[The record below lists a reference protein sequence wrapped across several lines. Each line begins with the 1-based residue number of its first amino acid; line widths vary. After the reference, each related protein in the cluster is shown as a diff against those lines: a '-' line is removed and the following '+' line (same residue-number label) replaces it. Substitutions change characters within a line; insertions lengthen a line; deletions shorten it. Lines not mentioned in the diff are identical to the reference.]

1 MSAEKHVAIVL
12 AGGSGRR
19 MGMDMPKQYL
29 AVGGKPLIYFA
40 LKAFQD
46 SAMDEIVLVCGRGET
61 DFCRTRIVEQYEL
74 TKVKQIVEGGAERY
88 HSVWEGLKAAGE
100 CDYIY
105 VHDGA
110 RPFLEQETIC
120 RLMAS
125 VKQEKA
131 CVAAVPVK
139 DTIKVT
145 DADGVVVDTPPR
157 DRLWTVQTPQCFA
170 YQLIYSSYQKMIDT
184 EREWMAA
191 GLRITDDAMA
201 VEYFSD
207 AVVRVVMGSY
217 RNRKITTPDDLLLL
231 QQMEKE
237 TSELR

>member
-157 DRLWTVQTPQCFA
+157 DRLWTVQTPQSKSGLC
-170 YQLIYSSYQKMIDT
+170 ISVYSSESARSVHFCCFSMPLF
-184 EREWMAA
+184 
-191 GLRITDDAMA
+191 LRLNAHKTISPT
-201 VEYFSD
+201 SPSPT
-207 AVVRVVMGSY
+207 RLLRSLRLHWHTSY
-217 RNRKITTPDDLLLL
+217 
-231 QQMEKE
+231 
-237 TSELR
+237 